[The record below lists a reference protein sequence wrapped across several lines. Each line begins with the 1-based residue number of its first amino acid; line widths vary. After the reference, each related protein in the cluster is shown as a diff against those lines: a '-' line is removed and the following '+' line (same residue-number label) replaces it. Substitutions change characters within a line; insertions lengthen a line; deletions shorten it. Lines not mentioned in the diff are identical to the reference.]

1 MMKTQQELPVS
12 PCAEPETFVVV
23 NALIPCLDAAKNHD
37 LLISR
42 GRIAAVVP
50 SGETAGALGAPS
62 DAARIDAGGQRLF
75 PSFIDAHV
83 HLREPGQEYKEDIE
97 SGLRAAAY
105 GGFGAVM
112 AMPNTRPINDEAS
125 VTRYMLQK
133 AAKHHPNGPRLLPVG
148 ALTMGIAGYEL
159 APFGELAE
167 AGCVALSNDG
177 HPVTD
182 TEIFRRGMEYAAQ
195 WGLKVIDHCED
206 IFLAKGAHMNEGEIS
221 GRIGV
226 KGQPVVAEALHVAR
240 DILLSEYLDLP
251 VHLAHISCRQSV
263 ELIAFAKARGLKVTA
278 ETCPHYLLL
287 DESRLENYDPMAKVN
302 PPLRTPEDVAAIR
315 RAIKDGSIDILVTDH
330 APHADHEKEQTLDE
344 APCGII
350 GLESALPLTYSLVRD
365 GLISEQDFTRL
376 WHTRPAEIF
385 SIAVNNFQ
393 PGDPADFFLFDPDA
407 QWRLDRDSIHS
418 KSLNTPFLGSVM
430 RGKVSAHWLGGRR
443 IV

>member
-1 MMKTQQELPVS
+1 MST
-12 PCAEPETFVVV
+12 CAEPETFVVV
-23 NALIPCLDAAKNHD
+23 NALIPYLDSDKNYD
-37 LLISR
+37 LLVSQ
-42 GRIAAVVP
+42 GRIAAIAP
-50 SGETAGALGAPS
+50 SGAAADALGAPS
-62 DAARIDAGGQRLF
+62 DAALVDAGGLRLF

-97 SGLRAAAY
+97 SGLRAAAH
-105 GGFGAVM
+105 GGFGTVM
-112 AMPNTRPINDEAS
+112 AMANTRPVNDEAS

-133 AAKHHPNGPRLLPVG
+133 AAQHHPHGPRLLPVG
-148 ALTMGIAGYEL
+148 ALTMGLAGHEL

-167 AGCVALSNDG
+167 AGCVAISNDG
-177 HPVTD
+177 RPVTD
-182 TEIFRRGMEYAAQ
+182 TEILRRGMEYAAQ

-206 IFLAKGAHMNEGEIS
+206 IFLAKGAHMNEGEVS

-226 KGQPVVAEALHVAR
+226 KGQPAVAEALHVAR

-263 ELIAFAKARGLKVTA
+263 ELIAFAKARGIKITA

-287 DESRLENYDPMAKVN
+287 DESRLENYDSLAKVN

-315 RAIKDGSIDILVTDH
+315 RALKDGSIDILVTDH
-330 APHADHEKEQTLDE
+330 APHAVHEKEQPLDE
-344 APCGII
+344 APFGII
-350 GLESALPLTYSLVRD
+350 GLESALPLTYSLVRE
-365 GLISEQDFTRL
+365 GLITEKDFTRL

-393 PGDPADFFLFDPDA
+393 PGDPADFFLFDPEA
-407 QWRLDRDSIHS
+407 EWLLNRDSIHS
-418 KSLNTPFLGSVM
+418 KSLNTPFLNSAM